1 MSHTEVVKKIKTLI
15 LFSVNL
21 FSKNRAIDDIIW
33 KNIVGLDRS
42 QMTVWSVRIVRW
54 IHRATNTHFW
64 NV

>member
-1 MSHTEVVKKIKTLI
+1 MFHTKVVKKIKTRI

-21 FSKNRAIDDIIW
+21 FSKNRAIDDIMW

-54 IHRATNTHFW
+54 IPRATNTHFW